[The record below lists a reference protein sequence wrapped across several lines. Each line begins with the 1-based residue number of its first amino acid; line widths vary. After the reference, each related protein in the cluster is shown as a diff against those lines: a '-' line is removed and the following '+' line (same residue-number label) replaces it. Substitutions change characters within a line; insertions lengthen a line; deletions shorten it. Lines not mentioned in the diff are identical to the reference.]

1 MNETNE
7 CQLKEKV
14 SILFA
19 YPSLAPF
26 VRQDIDLLG
35 KHFAIKTIK
44 GLETLKTLKSHP
56 LREIALKI
64 KMIPWLY
71 KSDICFIWFAEVY
84 AAPLILLSKIFKK
97 KVVVVVGGWEVAKVP
112 EIKYG
117 CMTSKVYAP
126 IVKFVLR
133 NADIVLPVSNFTK
146 NEVLRWTKPKQIKLV
161 YNGIDVNEF
170 KPKGEMKDKLV
181 ITVGG
186 INRSNLKRK
195 GIETFV
201 KSAKF
206 VPDANFVVIG
216 KFMDDSIDYL
226 KSIASPNVE
235 FTGFVS
241 DEDLI
246 KWYQRA
252 KVICQLSYYE
262 AFGLSPAEGMACCC
276 VSVVTKERTGMP
288 EFVGNTGF
296 YVPYG
301 NPEATAETIKKAL
314 KSDKGKEARERI
326 KNMFPAEKREKEL
339 VEIIK
344 ELVQNS

>member
-19 YPSLAPF
+19 YPNLTPF

-56 LREIALKI
+56 LRKIALKI

-71 KSDICFIWFAEVY
+71 KSDVCFIWFAEVY
-84 AAPLILLSKIFKK
+84 AVPLILLSKIFKK

-126 IVKFVLR
+126 IVKFILRYADKVL
-133 NADIVLPVSNFTK
+133 ALSKSHKKEI
-146 NEVLRWTKPKQIKLV
+146 LRCKGNKTENVKLV
-161 YNGIDVNEF
+161 YCGVDIHRFE
-170 KPKGEMKDKLV
+170 PKNKKEDLV
-181 ITVGG
+181 ITVSYVTK
-186 INRSNLKRK
+186 SNLKRK
-195 GIETFV
+195 GLEYFV
-201 KSAKF
+201 KVAKHL
-206 VPDANFVVIG
+206 PNI
-216 KFMDDSIDYL
+216 KFMLIGAHIDNSIRHL
-226 KSIASPNVE
+226 RKIAPSNVE
-235 FTGFVS
+235 FTGFIS
-241 DEDLI
+241 IDELI
-246 KWYQRA
+246 RYYQRA
-252 KVICQLSYYE
+252 KVYVQISAHE
-262 AFGLSPAEGMACCC
+262 GFGLAMAEAMLCEC
-276 VSVVTKERTGMP
+276 VPVVTKKGAIPEVVGTTGI
-288 EFVGNTGF
+288 

-301 NPEATAETIKKAL
+301 EIKATVEGIKEALTDNKR
-314 KSDKGKEARERI
+314 GKRARERI
-326 KNMFPAEKREKEL
+326 KNIYPLEKREKEL

-344 ELVQNS
+344 ELI